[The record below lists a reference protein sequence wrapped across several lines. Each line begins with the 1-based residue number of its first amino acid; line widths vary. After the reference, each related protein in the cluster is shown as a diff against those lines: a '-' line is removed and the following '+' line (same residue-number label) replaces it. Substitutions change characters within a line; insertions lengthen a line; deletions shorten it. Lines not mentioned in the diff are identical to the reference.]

1 MHVQA
6 LWASGTLLKMVH
18 QLHAT
23 ADRQKFTL
31 DVSYHRRFVY
41 ESYMQIN
48 SCPNKSGDI
57 HLSLFFLTHIVF
69 IKEQLLGL

>member
-6 LWASGTLLKMVH
+6 LWASGTLLKMIQ

-31 DVSYHRRFVY
+31 DVSYHCRFVY
-41 ESYMQIN
+41 AN
-48 SCPNKSGDI
+48 GRPKKSGDI
-57 HLSLFFLTHIVF
+57 HLSLFF
-69 IKEQLLGL
+69 